1 MITEYLLSFFSL
13 FFSAENQLV
22 TMFVSGFL
30 SSTLLPGNS
39 EVIFSTLVGQQ
50 ILLDKTLWSPSL
62 VMLILVATFS
72 NALGSFVTYL
82 MGKLVPKPID
92 PKNRYATWALAKSE
106 KYGAIILLLS
116 WLPLVGDLL
125 CGIAGWLKFP
135 VKQTLFYLIV
145 GKFLRYLLLLFSVYP
160 FVKYVVE

>member
-39 EVIFSTLVGQQ
+39 EVIFSTLAGQQ

-82 MGKLVPKPID
+82 MGKLVPKPVD
-92 PKNRYATWALAKSE
+92 PKNPYAKWALAKSE
-106 KYGAIILLLS
+106 KYGAVILLLS

-135 VKQTLFYLIV
+135 VKQTIFFLTM